1 MVWAIPR
8 SLATTYGITFVFFS
22 YGYLDVSV
30 PHVCLPYG
38 MTGLQPAGLPHSE
51 ITGSIVICT
60 SPALIAAYH
69 VLLRLREPRHP
80 PSALAYF
87 LFPCTYIAIR
97 HVSDWYIFK
106 ACSFFV
112 TLLLCC
118 PSCQRSSFQRLVV
131 VERIKN
137 HRFFILLLWRIT
149 DSNRW
154 PSACKADALASW
166 ANPPY
171 FRS

>member
-1 MVWAIPR
+1 
-8 SLATTYGITFVFFS
+8 
-22 YGYLDVSV
+22 
-30 PHVCLPYG
+30 

-118 PSCQRSSFQRLVV
+118 PSCQRSSFQRLFV

-166 ANPPY
+166 ANPPS
-171 FRS
+171 FFVRSPRQSWTADLYIISVAL

>member
-1 MVWAIPR
+1 MFQFPGFP
-8 SLATTYGITFVFFS
+8 SHDYVFIIR
-22 YGYLDVSV
+22 YLDITLSEF
-30 PHVCLPYG
+30 
-38 MTGLQPAGLPHSE
+38 PHSE
-51 ITGSIVICT
+51 ILGSQFTCN
-60 SPALIAAYH
+60 SPKLIAAYH
-69 VLLRLREPRHP
+69 VLHRLREPRHP

-87 LFPCTYIAIR
+87 LFPCTYNALR

-118 PSCQRSSFQRLVV
+118 PSCQRSSFQRLFV

-137 HRFFILLLWRIT
+137 HRFFFLLLWRIT

-166 ANPPY
+166 ANPPNLIP
-171 FRS
+171 FVVPGRVELPTSTLSV